1 MHFTWEKVIISASF
15 RLLIVLK
22 LSKIK
27 ETKQENKN
35 VGSSSSS
42 STGLPVKKRLNF
54 SNLKKEERQNF
65 SEPKIFYKSK
75 KFENKHRKRIISN
88 DSCEIVDI
96 EDVL

>member
-1 MHFTWEKVIISASF
+1 M
-15 RLLIVLK
+15 K

-27 ETKQENKN
+27 ETKQDNKN
-35 VGSSSSS
+35 IGGSS

-54 SNLKKEERQNF
+54 SNLKKEERQSF
-65 SEPKIFYKSK
+65 AEPKIFYKSK

-88 DSCEIVDI
+88 DGSEIVDI